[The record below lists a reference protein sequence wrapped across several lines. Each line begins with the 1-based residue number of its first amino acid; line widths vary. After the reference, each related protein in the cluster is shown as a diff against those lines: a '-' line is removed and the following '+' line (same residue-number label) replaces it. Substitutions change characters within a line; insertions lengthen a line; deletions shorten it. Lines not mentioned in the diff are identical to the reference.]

1 MFLLIFIIY
10 HIKYKTFSLFKSVF
24 GSYFL
29 SNRTKFFYRFT
40 YIEEYCRIMQ
50 LFKSI
55 TTNIHCQ
62 YNKGL
67 ERGHNTIISNV
78 IRCS

>member
-1 MFLLIFIIY
+1 MFLLIFFIY
-10 HIKYKTFSLFKSVF
+10 TINIKYLVCLNLFSVLIKQ
-24 GSYFL
+24 
-29 SNRTKFFYRFT
+29 NEIFYRFT
-40 YIEEYCRIMQ
+40 YIEEYRRIMQ

-67 ERGHNTIISNV
+67 ERGHATIISNV